1 MSATSRRNRKAG
13 RKTTRRPPGMY
24 VHCPRCG
31 EQQRIT
37 GCVGQFFCQACQMCF
52 DDNPTEG
59 GDYSDH
65 NPGIRIEREER
76 RKGRRDGNSNRN

>member
-1 MSATSRRNRKAG
+1 MSATSRRNKKQG
-13 RKTTRRPPGMY
+13 RKTTRRAPGVY

-31 EQQRIT
+31 EEHRVTAGI
-37 GCVGQFFCQACQMCF
+37 GYFYCQTCQMCY

-59 GDYSDH
+59 GDYSDR

-76 RKGRRDGNSNRN
+76 RKVGT